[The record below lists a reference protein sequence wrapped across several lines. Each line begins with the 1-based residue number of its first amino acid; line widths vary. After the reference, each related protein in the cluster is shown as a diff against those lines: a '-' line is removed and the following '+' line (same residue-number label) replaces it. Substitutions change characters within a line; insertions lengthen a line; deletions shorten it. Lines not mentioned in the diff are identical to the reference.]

1 MVDVMKNKY
10 RLLIFAGCI
19 AVVLSG
25 CSLFYAKNQSPDLT
39 SANERIETDK
49 NTVEDQT
56 FSEDVGETKISSSS
70 EEPESPNLSENT
82 EKTVKKASKKVLLR
96 KQPKKEFL
104 LNPPKIQNL

>member
-56 FSEDVGETKISSSS
+56 LSEDVGETNVNSFS
-70 EEPESPNLSENT
+70 EEAESPNLSENT
-82 EKTVKKASKKVLLR
+82 EK
-96 KQPKKEFL
+96 
-104 LNPPKIQNL
+104 NKI